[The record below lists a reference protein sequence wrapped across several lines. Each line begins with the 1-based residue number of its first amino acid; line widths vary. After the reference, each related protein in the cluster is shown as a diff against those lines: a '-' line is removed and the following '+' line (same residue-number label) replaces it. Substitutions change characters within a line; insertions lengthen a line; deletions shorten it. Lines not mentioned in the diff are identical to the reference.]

1 MMEVLRTFAARLV
14 VIAAVASVC
23 EQFLRPGRLE
33 KCLGAIAGLMAAGA
47 MVDALVAWLGK

>member
-33 KCLGAIAGLMAAGA
+33 KCLGAIAGLMAAGT
-47 MVDALVAWLGK
+47 MVDALAAWLGK